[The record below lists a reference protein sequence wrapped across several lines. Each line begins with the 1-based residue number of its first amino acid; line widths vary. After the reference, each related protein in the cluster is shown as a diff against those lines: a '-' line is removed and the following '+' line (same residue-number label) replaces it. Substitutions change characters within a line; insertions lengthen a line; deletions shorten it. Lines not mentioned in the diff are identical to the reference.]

1 MKAGELNHR
10 LKWNADNVDLSN
22 SIQYANKV
30 KLDDGFTF
38 TFNPMQIRTFY
49 IIYNHD
55 NYVNY
60 INCNNYDNY
69 IN

>member
-1 MKAGELNHR
+1 MKAGELNQR

-22 SIQYANKV
+22 TSEYNNKV
-30 KLDDGFTF
+30 KADDGFTF

-55 NYVNY
+55 
-60 INCNNYDNY
+60 
-69 IN
+69 